1 MRSGAGHPTPRVGT
15 PSASPVQ
22 RLGLSSFELVVAF
35 SLLVAA
41 MASTAPIYVRHQR
54 LLAESR
60 RERVAIEELANQAER
75 LREMPRDTVEGYL
88 ASPSFSATAQRRLQ
102 DVRLESE
109 QAESMLGSRVILR
122 LFWDDIGRR
131 EHPLSLAV
139 WLSPDAEDAV
149 RAEPPTEEQP

>member
-1 MRSGAGHPTPRVGT
+1 MR
-15 PSASPVQ
+15 PSASRE
-22 RLGLSSFELVVAF
+22 RLPMNGTVPALTRRGLTSFELVVAF

-60 RERVAIEELANQAER
+60 RERVAVEELANQAER
-75 LREMPRDTVEGYL
+75 LRALPRDDVEGYL
-88 ASPSFSATAQRRLQ
+88 ADPALSATARRRLP

-109 QAESMLGSRVILR
+109 RAESMLGSRVILR

-139 WLSPDAEDAV
+139 WLSPEQEDAGK
-149 RAEPPTEEQP
+149 AEPPREEQP